1 VGGFCFNRLALAGS
15 IRPCAAAHWLLVET
29 TAYMKLLILTIIVL
43 AVPMFFVFV
52 FVMSTVSNLTSLRNR
67 CREIRESIQAAPAV
81 DPQTGPVLERR
92 ALGDFN
98 LAAERY
104 NAARTKFPGNLL
116 AALCGFHEMETLPDP
131 PVNYRSEAP

>member
-1 VGGFCFNRLALAGS
+1 
-15 IRPCAAAHWLLVET
+15 
-29 TAYMKLLILTIIVL
+29 MKLLIITIIVL

-52 FVMSTVSNLTSLRNR
+52 FVMSTVNKLTSLRTR

-81 DPQTGPVLERR
+81 DLQTGPVPERR
-92 ALGDFN
+92 DRGDFN

-116 AALCGFHEMETLPDP
+116 AALCGFHEMEPLPDP
-131 PVNYRSEAP
+131 PVNRRGEAP